1 MPPCAQGVRVSGA
14 AAPARAPGR
23 APACAASRPALGSPR
38 PAAGAPARAGRS
50 PPLPPRATPN
60 VSGTAA
66 AATAGLPA
74 LRMPWCIEPVEELAD
89 EYRTAPKAHPDE
101 ELAALLAVPEAPK
114 PVPVEPAP
122 VAAAPVA
129 APPGAAVEAPAS
141 AAAPTEAVVPP
152 AAAAPPSGTAVTD
165 RGVLLRARLRW
176 TEPFEEGKR
185 VTLWGSWDA
194 WAKARARAPPAQI
207 SMRCIVWL
215 RARDRRRAAATFQ
228 RHAVA
233 ARVGW
238 ACHAAAGV
246 WGALALRGAR
256 RRRRMRHEAKRR
268 SPFLVFPP

>member
-1 MPPCAQGVRVSGA
+1 
-14 AAPARAPGR
+14 
-23 APACAASRPALGSPR
+23 
-38 PAAGAPARAGRS
+38 
-50 PPLPPRATPN
+50 
-60 VSGTAA
+60 
-66 AATAGLPA
+66 
-74 LRMPWCIEPVEELAD
+74 MPWCIEPVEELAD

-207 SMRCIVWL
+207 SMRCIVL
-215 RARDRRRAAATFQ
+215 AARARQAPRRRDVSTP
-228 RHAVA
+228 
-233 ARVGW
+233 
-238 ACHAAAGV
+238 
-246 WGALALRGAR
+246 R
-256 RRRRMRHEAKRR
+256 RRSASGLGVPRRGGCLGRLGAARR
-268 SPFLVFPP
+268 SPAASHAPRGKASFAFFGLPALTRVPTRRGRVPRARRGCLWNAAPRAATR